1 MNNQINSENNTL
13 QNSFDLQ
20 KTEVSRKA
28 WTEPQIE
35 NLDINAG
42 KLPYPYEIMATGG
55 PTGSS
60 PT

>member
-28 WTEPQIE
+28 WTEPKIE
-35 NLDINAG
+35 DLDINNG
-42 KLPYPYEIMATGG
+42 NIPDFSENITFYNV
-55 PTGSS
+55 GSFWQ
-60 PT
+60 

>member
-35 NLDINAG
+35 NLDINVG
-42 KLPYPYEIMATGG
+42 EIPLSDEFAILI
-55 PTGSS
+55 GSV
-60 PT
+60 PN

>member
-28 WTEPQIE
+28 WTEPKIE
-35 NLDINAG
+35 DLDINSG
-42 KLPYPYEIMATGG
+42 KIPSIYEFGIYRFSAST
-55 PTGSS
+55 PV
-60 PT
+60 

>member
-28 WTEPQIE
+28 WTEPKME
-35 NLDINAG
+35 DLAINVG
-42 KLPYPYEIMATGG
+42 KYASNAETFFANP
-55 PTGSS
+55 SS
-60 PT
+60 FA

>member
-1 MNNQINSENNTL
+1 MNNQIKSQNNTL

-28 WTEPQIE
+28 WTEPKIE
-35 NLDINAG
+35 DLDINV
-42 KLPYPYEIMATGG
+42 G
-55 PTGSS
+55 PIPGPFEDYVMYSLGSN